1 MVDSF
6 TSFLSQYSEFN
17 RTIQEYVTTYQYA
30 LAQQNA
36 KANSDRT
43 SLLSEL
49 QVIENED
56 RRQKIQLQ
64 NRVAEQLNTLH
75 RLLYTVDQHERGI
88 TEKRFRKYKD
98 GYEEGPQ
105 VSDDH
110 YTQREINSQVTTAIK
125 SIEKITKSRMPK
137 IRRAARCPRFGAT
150 AARTH
155 ARYALR
161 CNGSA
166 QAREP
171 KYASSDSGT

>member
-1 MVDSF
+1 
-6 TSFLSQYSEFN
+6 
-17 RTIQEYVTTYQYA
+17 
-30 LAQQNA
+30 
-36 KANSDRT
+36 
-43 SLLSEL
+43 
-49 QVIENED
+49 NED

-105 VSDDH
+105 ESDDH

-137 IRRAARCPRFGAT
+137 SVAAICGFVNRSFRKDV
-150 AARTH
+150 
-155 ARYALR
+155 Y
-161 CNGSA
+161 
-166 QAREP
+166 Q
-171 KYASSDSGT
+171 